1 MAKALH
7 LSKKNRQK
15 KADQRAGWMPALV
28 VSTYGRHYEVM
39 MTADLPVDEV
49 ERSQEIPQNRKMLSG
64 CVTQAYTRGKK
75 LGVCVGDRVLVS
87 EQSDHQVCIEEV
99 LMRDNL
105 LYRSDQ
111 MRSKQF
117 AANIDQ
123 LFFVVGVVPTF
134 SEDLLGR
141 ALTAARSA
149 GIDVW
154 IILNKIDQV
163 DRLEEAQARIGLYS
177 DLGFKVI
184 QCSAKDEQT
193 TRDLLLPLMQNKT
206 NLMLG
211 QSAMGKT
218 TLLNALIP
226 SAQAYT
232 QDYSEALDAGKHT
245 TTNTHLYELEGGG
258 YLIDSPGFQQ
268 FGLLHLDRAQI
279 VEGFPEFEPANPCR
293 FYDCT
298 HQHEPACGVL
308 SLLEQGKIHQER
320 YDLYVR
326 LVNDILN

>member
-1 MAKALH
+1 MAKVPH

-15 KADQRAGWMPALV
+15 KADQRASWIPALV

-39 MTADLPVDEV
+39 ILAGSRVDEV
-49 ERSQEIPQNRKMLSG
+49 DRVQEVTKNRQKLSG
-64 CVTQAYTRGKK
+64 RVTQAYTRGKK

-99 LMRDNL
+99 LTRDNL

-141 ALTAARSA
+141 ALTAACSA

-163 DRLEEAQARIGLYS
+163 DRLEEAQTRIGLYS

-184 QCSAKDEQT
+184 QCSAKDEQS
-193 TRDLLLPLMQNKT
+193 TRELLLPLMQNKT

-226 SAQAYT
+226 SVQAHT

-245 TTNTHLYELEGGG
+245 TTNTHLYELDCGG

-268 FGLLHLDRAQI
+268 FGLLHLNREQI
-279 VEGFPEFEPANPCR
+279 VEGFPEFEHAPPCR

-320 YDLYVR
+320 YGLYVR
-326 LVNDILN
+326 LVKDVLS